1 MTLEEKNF
9 LEEIPEEDQKYV
21 NRLRRDLRDLAE
33 KNELKDMQESTDL
46 ELYYSL
52 INSALEIKN
61 EIGTILEVNSFSEIP
76 WNILSSG
83 ATIDVLENESIR
95 SARNTLSYNDA
106 GGINVQES
114 DVYGR
119 YVNLF
124 NMFQARYQ
132 TAVRNW
138 KASKNIES
146 CYGGVYSDYNWLD
159 Y

>member
-9 LEEIPEEDQKYV
+9 LETVPEEDLKFV
-21 NRLRRDLRDLAE
+21 VRLRRDLRDFVS
-33 KNELKDMQESTDL
+33 KNELKETEENTDL

-52 INSALEIKN
+52 LNAALEIKN
-61 EIGTILEVNSFSEIP
+61 EVSMIIELNSLIEIP
-76 WNILSSG
+76 WNILSTG
-83 ATIDVLENESIR
+83 ATIDVLESESIR

-124 NMFQARYQ
+124 NMLKAGYQ
-132 TAVRNW
+132 SAIRNW

-146 CYGGVYSDYNWLD
+146 CYGGVHSDYNYLD

>member
-132 TAVRNW
+132 AAVRNW

>member
-9 LEEIPEEDQKYV
+9 LEEVPEEDLKFV
-21 NRLRRDLRDLAE
+21 IRLRRDLRDFIA
-33 KNELKDMQESTDL
+33 KNELKEIEENSDL

-52 INSALEIKN
+52 LNAVSEIKN
-61 EIGTILEVNSFSEIP
+61 EVGTIIELNSFTDIP

-132 TAVRNW
+132 AAVRNW

-146 CYGGVYSDYNWLD
+146 CYGGVHSDYNYLD